1 MLTIQFLCPLPNG
14 LHARPAWELKEQ
26 CSQWQSEVT
35 FINHRQNARADAKSS
50 LALIGTGTLFNDSC
64 SLNISGSDE
73 EQARRSLETYLQHRF
88 IDSDSVQ
95 PTSAEL
101 AAHPLPRSLVR
112 LNPDLLYGAVL
123 ANGVGAGALTL
134 WQNDNLEAYRA
145 IPASAEDS
153 TRLEHSLA
161 TLAEQLNQQ
170 LRERDGESKTIL
182 SAHLSLIQDDEFAG
196 NIRRL
201 MDEQHKGLGAAIIA
215 NMEQVCDKLSS
226 SASDYLRER
235 VSDIRDIS
243 EQLLHITWPE
253 RRPRNTLILEQP
265 TILVAEDL
273 TPSQFLSLDLQH
285 LSGMIL
291 EKTGRTSHTLIL
303 ARASA
308 IPVLSG
314 LPLDA
319 LSRYAGQPAVL
330 DAQCGVLAIN
340 PNAAVC
346 GYYAIAQQLADK
358 RQQQQA
364 REASLPAFS
373 RDNQRLD
380 IAANIGTAL
389 EAPGAFAN
397 GAEGIG
403 LFRTEMLFMDRD
415 SAPDEQEQFEAYQQV
430 LLAAGEKPVIF
441 RTMDI
446 GGDKNIR
453 YLNIP
458 QEENP
463 FLGYRA
469 VRIYPEF
476 AGLFCTQL
484 RAILRAATFGHAQL
498 MIPMVHSLDQIL
510 WVKSELQKAIVE
522 LKRDGLRHAATI
534 PLGIMVEVPSVC
546 YIIDHFCDEVDF
558 FSIGSNDMTQYLYAV
573 DRNNPRV
580 SPLYNPITPSFLR
593 MLQQIVRT
601 AHQHGK
607 WVGICGEL
615 GGESRYLPLLLG
627 MELDEL
633 SMSSPRIPGVKSQL
647 RQMDSQACRA
657 LAAQA
662 CECRS
667 AEEIE
672 TLLNQFAPQKDVRPL
687 LALENIFVGESL
699 SNKEQV
705 IQFLCGNLGVNGRTE
720 HPFELEED
728 VWQREEIVTTAVG
741 FGVAIPHTKSQW
753 IRHSSISIAR
763 LARPV
768 DWQSEMGEVELVI
781 MLTLGADE
789 GINHVKV
796 FSQLAR
802 KLVNK
807 NFRQSLF
814 AAQDAESLLAL
825 LEAELTF

>member
-26 CSQWQSEVT
+26 CNQWQSEVI
-35 FINHRQNARADAKSS
+35 FINHRQNVRADAKSS

-64 SLNISGSDE
+64 SLAITGRDE
-73 EQARRSLETYLQHRF
+73 EQARRALEEYLQHRF

-95 PTSAEL
+95 PTQAEL
-101 AAHPLPRSLVR
+101 AAHPLPRSLIR
-112 LNPDLLYGAVL
+112 LNPDLLYGTVL
-123 ANGVGAGALTL
+123 AGGVGAGTLTL
-134 WQNDNLEAYRA
+134 WQSNNLESYRVIA
-145 IPASAEDS
+145 ASAEDN

-161 TLAEQLNQQ
+161 TLAEQLNQE

-201 MDEQHKGLGAAIIA
+201 MLEQHLGLGAAIIV
-215 NMEQVCDKLSS
+215 NMEQVCARLSAS
-226 SASDYLRER
+226 GSDYLRER

-253 RRPRNTLILEQP
+253 RRPRNALVLNKP

-314 LPLDA
+314 LPLEA
-319 LSRYAGQPAVL
+319 ISRYAGQQAVL
-330 DAQCGVLAIN
+330 DARCGVMSIN
-340 PNAAVC
+340 PDEAVR
-346 GYYAIAQQLADK
+346 GYYAIAQRLADECQR
-358 RQQQQA
+358 RQALDAAQSA
-364 REASLPAFS
+364 LTK
-373 RDNQRLD
+373 DNQRID
-380 IAANIGTAL
+380 VAANIGTAL

-430 LLAAGEKPVIF
+430 LLAAGDKQVIF

-476 AGLFCTQL
+476 AGLFRTQL
-484 RAILRAATFGHAQL
+484 RAILRAATFGNAQL

-510 WVKSELQKAIVE
+510 WVKNELQKAMVE
-522 LKRDGLRHAATI
+522 LKTDGLRHASTI

-593 MLQQIVRT
+593 MLQQIIRV
-601 AHQHGK
+601 AHERGK

-615 GGESRYLPLLLG
+615 GGEGRYLPLLLG
-627 MELDEL
+627 LGLDEL
-633 SMSSPRIPGVKSQL
+633 SMSSPRIPAVKSQL
-647 RQMDSQACRA
+647 RQLDSHACRE
-657 LAAQA
+657 LAMQA
-662 CECRS
+662 CERRS
-667 AEEIE
+667 AQEIE
-672 TLLNQFAPQKDVRPL
+672 DLLNQFAPQKDVRPL
-687 LALENIFVGESL
+687 LALENIFVGEPL
-699 SNKEQV
+699 TNKEQV

-763 LARPV
+763 LLQPV
-768 DWQSEMGEVELVI
+768 DWQSEMGDVELVI

-807 NFRQSLF
+807 QFRQSLF
-814 AAQDAESLLAL
+814 AAENADSILAL

>member
-145 IPASAEDS
+145 IPASAEDG

-346 GYYAIAQQLADK
+346 SYYAIAQQLADK

-380 IAANIGTAL
+380 VAANIGTAL

-476 AGLFCTQL
+476 AGLFRTQL
-484 RAILRAATFGHAQL
+484 RAILRAATFGQAQL

-627 MELDEL
+627 LELDEL

-657 LAAQA
+657 LAARA

>member
-182 SAHLSLIQDDEFAG
+182 SAHLSLIQDDELAG

-627 MELDEL
+627 LELDEL

>member
-26 CSQWQSEVT
+26 CSQWQSEIT
-35 FINHRQNARADAKSS
+35 FINHRQNAKADAKSS

-73 EQARRSLETYLQHRF
+73 EQARRVLEEYIQVRF

-95 PTSAEL
+95 PTQAEL
-101 AAHPLPRSLVR
+101 TAHPLQRSLSR
-112 LNPDLLYGAVL
+112 LNPDLLYGNVL
-123 ANGVGAGALTL
+123 ASGVGVGTLTL
-134 WQNDNLEAYRA
+134 LQSDSLDSYRA
-145 IPASAEDS
+145 IPASAQDS

-201 MDEQHKGLGAAIIA
+201 MTEQHQGLGAAIIS
-215 NMEQVCDKLSS
+215 NMEQVCAKLSA

-253 RRPRNTLILEQP
+253 LKPRNKLVLEKP

-273 TPSQFLSLDLQH
+273 TPSQFLSLDLKN
-285 LSGMIL
+285 LAGMIL

-319 LSRYAGQPAVL
+319 IARYAGQPAVL

-340 PNAAVC
+340 PNDAVS
-346 GYYAIAQQLADK
+346 GYYQVAQTLADK
-358 RQQQQA
+358 RQKQQA
-364 REASLPAFS
+364 QAAAQLAYS
-373 RDNQRLD
+373 RDNKRID

-389 EAPGAFAN
+389 EAPG
-397 GAEGIG
+397 
-403 LFRTEMLFMDRD
+403 D
-415 SAPDEQEQFEAYQQV
+415 
-430 LLAAGEKPVIF
+430 KPIIF

-446 GGDKNIR
+446 GGDKSIP

-476 AGLFCTQL
+476 AGLFRTQL
-484 RAILRAATFGHAQL
+484 RAILRAASFGNAQL

-510 WVKSELQKAIVE
+510 WVKGEIQKAIVE
-522 LKRDGLRHAATI
+522 LKRDGLRHAETI
-534 PLGIMVEVPSVC
+534 TLGIMVEVPSVC

-593 MLQQIVRT
+593 MLQQIVTT
-601 AHQHGK
+601 AHQRGK

-627 MELDEL
+627 LGLDEL
-633 SMSSPRIPGVKSQL
+633 SMSSPRIPAVKSQL
-647 RQMDSQACRA
+647 RQLDSEACRE
-657 LAAQA
+657 LARQA

-667 AEEIE
+667 AQEIE
-672 TLLNQFAPQKDVRPL
+672 ALLTAFTPEEDVRPL
-687 LALENIFVGESL
+687 LALENIFVDQDF
-699 SNKEQV
+699 SNKEQA

-728 VWQREEIVTTAVG
+728 VWQREEIVTTGVG

-763 LARPV
+763 LAKPI

-781 MLTLGADE
+781 MLTLGANE
-789 GINHVKV
+789 GMNHVKV

-814 AAQDAESLLAL
+814 AAQDAQSILTL
-825 LEAELTF
+825 LETELTF

>member
-145 IPASAEDS
+145 IPASAEDG

-476 AGLFCTQL
+476 AGLFRTQL

-593 MLQQIVRT
+593 MLQQIVHT

-627 MELDEL
+627 LELDEL

-781 MLTLGADE
+781 MLTLGVDE

>member
-1 MLTIQFLCPLPNG
+1 MLTIEFLCPLPNG
-14 LHARPAWELKEQ
+14 IHARPAWELKEQ
-26 CSQWQSEVT
+26 CSQWQSDIT
-35 FINHRQNARADAKSS
+35 FINYRHNTRADAKSS

-64 SLNISGSDE
+64 ALHISGRDE
-73 EQARRSLETYLQHRF
+73 EQAKRTLEAWLTHQF

-95 PTSAEL
+95 PGPAEL
-101 AAHPLPRSLVR
+101 AAHPLPRSLLR
-112 LNPDLLYGAVL
+112 LNPDLLYGEVL
-123 ANGVGAGALTL
+123 ASGVGEGILTL
-134 WQNDNLEAYRA
+134 WQSDNLEGYRT
-145 IPASAEDS
+145 IPVSAEDL
-153 TRLEHSLA
+153 TRLENSLA

-182 SAHLSLIQDDEFAG
+182 SAHLSLIQDDEFVG

-201 MDEQHKGLGAAIIA
+201 MVERHLALGAAIIA
-215 NMEQVCDKLSS
+215 NMEQVCSQLSA

-253 RRPRNTLILEQP
+253 RQPRNALVLTRP

-273 TPSQFLSLDLQH
+273 TPSQFLSLDLQY

-314 LPLDA
+314 LSA
-319 LSRYAGQPAVL
+319 ESIGRYATRPAVL
-330 DAQCGVLAIN
+330 DAQCGVLAIS
-340 PNAAVC
+340 PNAAVL
-346 GYYAIAQQLADK
+346 GYYAVAQKLADK
-358 RQQQQA
+358 QQQRQA
-364 REASLPAFS
+364 RDAALLACTQ
-373 RDNQRLD
+373 DNQRID

-476 AGLFCTQL
+476 SGLFRTQL
-484 RAILRAATFGHAQL
+484 RAILRAAVSGNAQL

-510 WVKSELQKAIVE
+510 WVKSELKKAIEE
-522 LKRDGLRHAATI
+522 LKEERLRHVQSI

-558 FSIGSNDMTQYLYAV
+558 LASV
-573 DRNNPRV
+573 
-580 SPLYNPITPSFLR
+580 R
-593 MLQQIVRT
+593 MI
-601 AHQHGK
+601 
-607 WVGICGEL
+607 
-615 GGESRYLPLLLG
+615 
-627 MELDEL
+627 
-633 SMSSPRIPGVKSQL
+633 
-647 RQMDSQACRA
+647 
-657 LAAQA
+657 
-662 CECRS
+662 
-667 AEEIE
+667 
-672 TLLNQFAPQKDVRPL
+672 
-687 LALENIFVGESL
+687 
-699 SNKEQV
+699 
-705 IQFLCGNLGVNGRTE
+705 
-720 HPFELEED
+720 
-728 VWQREEIVTTAVG
+728 
-741 FGVAIPHTKSQW
+741 
-753 IRHSSISIAR
+753 
-763 LARPV
+763 
-768 DWQSEMGEVELVI
+768 
-781 MLTLGADE
+781 
-789 GINHVKV
+789 
-796 FSQLAR
+796 
-802 KLVNK
+802 
-807 NFRQSLF
+807 
-814 AAQDAESLLAL
+814 
-825 LEAELTF
+825 

>member
-476 AGLFCTQL
+476 AGLFRTQL

-627 MELDEL
+627 LELDEL

-699 SNKEQV
+699 INKEQV

>member
-476 AGLFCTQL
+476 AGLFRTQL

-593 MLQQIVRT
+593 MLQQIVHA

-627 MELDEL
+627 LELDEL

>member
-380 IAANIGTAL
+380 IAANIGPARH
-389 EAPGAFAN
+389 APGAFAN

-627 MELDEL
+627 LELDEL

>member
-308 IPVLSG
+308 ISVLSG

-373 RDNQRLD
+373 RDNQRID

-476 AGLFCTQL
+476 AGLFRTQL

-627 MELDEL
+627 LELDEL

>member
-26 CSQWQSEVT
+26 CNQWQSEVI
-35 FINHRQNARADAKSS
+35 FINHRQNVRADAKSS

-64 SLNISGSDE
+64 SLAITGRDE
-73 EQARRSLETYLQHRF
+73 EQARRALEEYLQHRF

-95 PTSAEL
+95 PTQAEL
-101 AAHPLPRSLVR
+101 AAHPLPRSLIR
-112 LNPDLLYGAVL
+112 LNPDLLYGTVL
-123 ANGVGAGALTL
+123 AGGVGAGTLTL
-134 WQNDNLEAYRA
+134 WQSNNLESYRVIA
-145 IPASAEDS
+145 ASAEDN

-201 MDEQHKGLGAAIIA
+201 MLEQHLGLGAAIIV
-215 NMEQVCDKLSS
+215 NMEQVCARLSAS
-226 SASDYLRER
+226 GSDYLRER

-253 RRPRNTLILEQP
+253 RRPRNALVLNKP

-314 LPLDA
+314 LPLEA
-319 LSRYAGQPAVL
+319 ISRYAGQQAVL
-330 DAQCGVLAIN
+330 DARCGVMSIN
-340 PNAAVC
+340 PDEAVR
-346 GYYAIAQQLADK
+346 GYYAIAQRLADECQR
-358 RQQQQA
+358 RQALDAAQSA
-364 REASLPAFS
+364 LTK
-373 RDNQRLD
+373 DNQRID
-380 IAANIGTAL
+380 VAANIGTAL

-430 LLAAGEKPVIF
+430 LLAAGDKPVIF

-476 AGLFCTQL
+476 AGLFRTQL
-484 RAILRAATFGHAQL
+484 RAILRAATFGNAQL

-510 WVKSELQKAIVE
+510 WVKNELQKAMVE
-522 LKRDGLRHAATI
+522 LKTDGLRHASTI

-593 MLQQIVRT
+593 MLQQIIRV
-601 AHQHGK
+601 AHERGK

-615 GGESRYLPLLLG
+615 GGEGRYLPLLLG
-627 MELDEL
+627 LGLDEL
-633 SMSSPRIPGVKSQL
+633 SMSSPRIPAVKSQL
-647 RQMDSQACRA
+647 RQLDSHACRE
-657 LAAQA
+657 LAMQA
-662 CECRS
+662 CERRS
-667 AEEIE
+667 AQEIE
-672 TLLNQFAPQKDVRPL
+672 DLLNQFAPQKDVRPL
-687 LALENIFVGESL
+687 LALENIFVGEPL
-699 SNKEQV
+699 TNKEQV

-763 LARPV
+763 LLQPV
-768 DWQSEMGEVELVI
+768 DWQSEMGDVELVI

-807 NFRQSLF
+807 QFRQSLF
-814 AAQDAESLLAL
+814 AAENADSILAL

>member
-476 AGLFCTQL
+476 AGLFRTQL
-484 RAILRAATFGHAQL
+484 RAILRAATFGQAQL

-615 GGESRYLPLLLG
+615 GDESRYLPLLLG
-627 MELDEL
+627 LELDEL